1 MGDMALVIG
10 TDPTIREDAR
20 AGKLGAAAV
29 VFYGVLC
36 VIAVFVAAFFWMN
49 GDGRLAAVLG
59 IGSLVVPVTAGFFV
73 AEFVHQRAG
82 ALAFVLTAALVVGV
96 AGASAYSDSEEYF
109 AEREYFHATDGEVH
123 SIGDDAR
130 EFLRDLT
137 D

>member
-1 MGDMALVIG
+1 MLPRLQHANCAVVLGAVKVILKQLAETFAQIAEVSFSIGHVESSPQSMALAPPGSPCV
-10 TDPTIREDAR
+10 R
-20 AGKLGAAAV
+20 V
-29 VFYGVLC
+29 VLDVVLE
-36 VIAVFVAAFFWMN
+36 
-49 GDGRLAAVLG
+49 GRG
-59 IGSLVVPVTAGFFV
+59 
-73 AEFVHQRAG
+73 G